1 MRGDTEM
8 TAQVVYAQV
17 CFYIVWEGGYN
28 GGTMGNVYP
37 KMVYD
42 SPSSFQDFSEHFT
55 GLQNFLRVSHLSL
68 DMILTA
74 VHNKRTPYTS
84 PILAIFTP
92 ESFLCDDTAA
102 HKDNPNADN
111 SLQQSLSDCT

>member
-42 SPSSFQDFSEHFT
+42 SPSSFQDFSEHSQVF
-55 GLQNFLRVSHLSL
+55 
-68 DMILTA
+68 
-74 VHNKRTPYTS
+74 KTS
-84 PILAIFTP
+84 YVYPTYL
-92 ESFLCDDTAA
+92 
-102 HKDNPNADN
+102 
-111 SLQQSLSDCT
+111 